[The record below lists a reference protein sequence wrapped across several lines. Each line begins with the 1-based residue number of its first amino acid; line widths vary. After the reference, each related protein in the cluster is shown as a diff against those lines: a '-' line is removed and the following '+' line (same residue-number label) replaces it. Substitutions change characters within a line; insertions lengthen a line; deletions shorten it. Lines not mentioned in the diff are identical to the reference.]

1 LLFKPLESLSKDS
14 KYLYPSPS
22 EPLLSALW
30 KMEIILFWQYFSLS
44 FTLWKDTNESL
55 HTGLTVDRGKVI
67 MQTQGPELLM
77 KAGGY
82 VEDNRV
88 EEKKK

>member
-1 LLFKPLESLSKDS
+1 
-14 KYLYPSPS
+14 
-22 EPLLSALW
+22 
-30 KMEIILFWQYFSLS
+30 MEIILFWQYFSLS

-88 EEKKK
+88 EEKKKIESLFLDSLVKISPDTQLY

>member
-1 LLFKPLESLSKDS
+1 
-14 KYLYPSPS
+14 
-22 EPLLSALW
+22 
-30 KMEIILFWQYFSLS
+30 MEIILFWQYFSLS

-88 EEKKK
+88 EEKKNRKFVSGLSCKNQSWHSVILVAH